1 MLSNVEYTRLMEI
14 LLRQD
19 NYIILLHQNA
29 DPDAVGSG
37 IALKE
42 LLKSQGKNVIIGTET
57 LNNLSKNLL
66 SNLGDFIV
74 TAPTDHKN
82 LIILDTSTPVQLGAF
97 EKMLDKAEVIISI
110 DHHET
115 FETSK
120 FKGKKYTYFINKERT
135 STAEIIFDIML
146 KMREEGL
153 LKKDSINCDKLIRGI
168 LTGIVT
174 DTGHMR
180 FSDVNTLK
188 TLIHIFKRGYHISDV
203 DEILKIEDDISKR
216 IAILKAHQRMKIYS
230 VSEFI
235 VATSNVSSC
244 EALSAKAILSTGAD
258 VAFVGADNGSEVRI
272 SGRAKKSVIDRG
284 INLAKIMSQV
294 APIIDG
300 EGGGHKGAAGA
311 NGKRNME
318 EGLKKCVEFFVQ
330 DLGGQSNGGSVE
342 YTEETEIQDCWGT

>member
-19 NYIILLHQNA
+19 QYIILLHQNA
-29 DPDAVGSG
+29 DPDAIGSA

-42 LLKSQGKNVIIGTET
+42 LLKSQGKNVMIGTET
-57 LNNLSKNLL
+57 LNNLSKNLI
-66 SNLGDFIV
+66 SSLGDFIV

-82 LIILDTSTPVQLGAF
+82 LIILDTSTPVQLGIF
-97 EKMLDKAEVIISI
+97 ESMIEKAEVVISI

-115 FETSK
+115 FETNK
-120 FKGKKYTYFINKERT
+120 FRGTKYSYFINKERT

-146 KMREEGL
+146 KMKDEGL
-153 LKKDSINCDKLIRGI
+153 LNKENTNCDKIIRAI

-203 DEILKIEDDISKR
+203 DELLRVEDDISKK
-216 IAILKAHQRMKIYS
+216 IAILKAHQRMKLYS
-230 VSEFI
+230 VSDFI

-244 EALSAKAILSTGAD
+244 EALAAKSILSTGAD

-272 SGRAKKSVIDRG
+272 SGRAKKSVIDKG

-294 APIIDG
+294 APVIGG

-311 NGKRNME
+311 NGKSNME
-318 EGLKKCVEFFVQ
+318 EGLKKCVELFVQ
-330 DLGGQSNGGSVE
+330 DLGGHGDGESLE